1 MWKRKPKL
9 SQPNR
14 ASSRL
19 QVEALSD
26 RIVPTISAGGVE
38 PVLAQFCYTTV
49 PSDQDAESVIDT
61 NSFTKGEIAD
71 PTACY
76 FLPPSSDGGWCGTVT
91 PGWDTTE
98 EGEKGDST
106 GIDEKLKIIDF
117 TTIERVEENSDPLI
131 DSTVFADRTKEALDQ
146 NGELIETP
154 ILYAFNSVPVEEV
167 SASGDSLETDASVD
181 SHVIDTLSFQ
191 TGGGEDGGV
200 KETSSEESSTEG
212 ETKELPAAEGAPADN
227 DVWYFGSQVSNRE
240 EAVED
245 GSSDETVLEEP
256 SKEASSEEGSVD
268 PELLYMT
275 GVADDQGST
284 PKEET
289 PVDSETTKD
298 DSQAVTATSEQ
309 DEVESAQDTRTP
321 DPVVYMTTLPVDGGI
336 DLIKGSGTGT
346 YTIHTG
352 LPDVGKEYSLQGT
365 GTIPGI
371 AGQVGIA
378 GEIRSLGFVRIGQAR
393 GMLTFTTSQG
403 SLTVSVLGVEQAGF
417 SNLPETFEYRV
428 VGGTGAFLGS
438 TGKGALKLTLQSGN
452 KWTANLFF
460 DDLVGTGT
468 GTYTV
473 DEVHALIADAG
484 IKYNLQGT
492 ATLAQIGETTFTG
505 SATSLGFAPKGNA
518 TGQLILTNAKG
529 SLSLNLKGPEQ
540 LGGAA
545 LPKKFEYTVTSATGD
560 FSTLMPKGQF
570 ILILKPDG
578 TITCTFGEMPTNE
591 TPGGNSDRQL
601 GLKVDSFYMNYLGRA
616 ADTQGRA
623 HWVSVL
629 KSGVSPEDVIK
640 SFLLSK
646 EYGSAHAGSQS
657 EYIKSLYTK
666 VLGREASDAEVYVW
680 TQNWNTGLNQEG
692 VVKAILGSEEAIK
705 YSVKSFYQ
713 GYLHRDADASG
724 LAAWLK
730 GIQSGNVSLDQ
741 VAMRFL
747 NSAEYLA
754 KTGQGYIM

>member
-26 RIVPTISAGGVE
+26 RIVPTISAAGVE
-38 PVLAQFCYTTV
+38 PVLAQFCYTTH
-49 PSDQDAESVIDT
+49 PSDQDAETVIDT
-61 NSFTKGEIAD
+61 NSFTKGEFAD

-76 FLPPSSDGGWCGTVT
+76 FLPASSDGGWCGTVT
-91 PGWDTTE
+91 PEWVTTDNR
-98 EGEKGDST
+98 GSTDGDGT
-106 GIDEKLKIIDF
+106 VKIIDF
-117 TTIERVEENSDPLI
+117 ATIQENRDPLTN
-131 DSTVFADRTKEALDQ
+131 STMLADRTKEALDEK
-146 NGELIETP
+146 GAPIETP
-154 ILYAFNSVPVEEV
+154 VPAEHVD
-167 SASGDSLETDASVD
+167 ASGESADRAGSVD
-181 SHVIDTLSFQ
+181 SHAVDTLSHQ
-191 TGGGEDGGV
+191 SGVADDGTV
-200 KETSSEESSTEG
+200 KESSADD
-212 ETKELPAAEGAPADN
+212 ETKDLPPADDAAADTEIWYFSSQTTASDEPAA
-227 DVWYFGSQVSNRE
+227 
-240 EAVED
+240 D
-245 GSSDETVLEEP
+245 GSSDETVVEEP
-256 SKEASSEEGSVD
+256 AKDAASQDGSVD
-268 PELLYMT
+268 PELLYMK
-275 GVADDQGST
+275 GVADEEEATSKEEAPVDADV
-284 PKEET
+284 PKEDS
-289 PVDSETTKD
+289 PV
-298 DSQAVTATSEQ
+298 VTQTSVQ
-309 DEVESAQDTRTP
+309 DAAASAQDTQTP
-321 DPVVYMTTLPVDGGI
+321 DAVAYMTTLPVDGGI
-336 DLIKGSGTGT
+336 DLLKGSGTGT

-529 SLSLNLKGPEQ
+529 SLSLTLKGPEQ
-540 LGGAA
+540 PGGAA

-578 TITCTFGEMPTNE
+578 TITCTFGEMPTDE

-666 VLGREASDAEVYVW
+666 VLGREASEAEVYVW